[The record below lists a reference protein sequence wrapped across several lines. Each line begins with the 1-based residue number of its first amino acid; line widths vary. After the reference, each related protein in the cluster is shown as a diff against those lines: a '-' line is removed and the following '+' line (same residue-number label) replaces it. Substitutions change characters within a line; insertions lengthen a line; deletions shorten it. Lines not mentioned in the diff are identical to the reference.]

1 MTTFKEFTD
10 VCEEIEGIS
19 SSLEITTVVS
29 SLLQRISESSDPDA
43 ELSIISRFVMGK
55 VFPDWSAVELGV
67 GPSLLY
73 ESISRTAGVPVKQIK
88 QLIRETGDVGEA
100 ARVALEKGAAGSAGA
115 RATQTTFLDFTDVGA
130 GRDDGESGGGDG
142 CSGKGNGADGHLT
155 IVEVFDRM
163 LSIAQASGKGSQQIK
178 IKNLQYLFGTAS
190 PTESRYIARI
200 VLEELRIG
208 VGEGLVRNAIAQA
221 FGEDAGAVERSYML
235 INDLGEVAVTALHH
249 DLEQVSIRIGRP
261 IKPMLAQI
269 GSFDDVTGLYA
280 AEWKFDGARV
290 QIHKNGDN
298 IRIFSRRLE
307 NVTKSLPDVVNMIK
321 SQVTANQAILDGEVV
336 ATGPAG
342 KPLAFQEI
350 MRRFRRKYKVSAMA
364 EKVPL
369 HLNLFDIMY
378 LDGDALID
386 EPLHIRRKQLE
397 SVVRPHD
404 GSARISV
411 AEQVVTNDPEVA
423 HAVYQAA
430 LDAGH
435 EGIMLKNPDSA
446 YSPGKRGK
454 NWLKIKPIM
463 ETLDLVVVGANW
475 GEGRRA
481 NLIGSYML
489 ACYDPDTAE
498 FLEIGRVGTGITD
511 EQLAELT
518 ELFSQYIISEDG
530 GAIELKPAVV
540 FEIAYEEIQRST
552 HYASGYALRFP
563 RLVRVRFDK
572 TPEDADNVERVG
584 MLAGG

>member
-1 MTTFKEFTD
+1 MTTFKEFAD

-19 SSLEITTVVS
+19 SSLEITAVVS
-29 SLLQRISESSDPDA
+29 SLLQRIGGSSDPDA
-43 ELSIISRFVMGK
+43 ELSIVSRFVMGN

-100 ARVALEKGAAGSAGA
+100 ARVALEKGVAGSRGA
-115 RATQTTFLDFTDVGA
+115 RATQTTFLDFTDGGA
-130 GRDDGESGGGDG
+130 DRDDGESGGEGG
-142 CSGKGNGADGHLT
+142 RSGNGADGHLT
-155 IVEVFDRM
+155 IVEVFERM

-221 FGEDAGAVERSYML
+221 FKEDAGAVERAYML
-235 INDLGEVAVTALHH
+235 INDLGEVAVTASHH

-269 GSFDDVTGLYA
+269 GSFDDITGLYA

-298 IRIFSRRLE
+298 VRIFSRRLE
-307 NVTKSLPDVVNMIK
+307 DVTKSLPDVVNIIK
-321 SQVTANQAILDGEVV
+321 SQVTANQVILDGEVV
-336 ATGPAG
+336 ATGHAG

-369 HLNLFDIMY
+369 HLNLFDIMH
-378 LDGDALID
+378 LNGEALID
-386 EPLHIRRKQLE
+386 EPLHTRRKQLE
-397 SVVRPHD
+397 SVARPHGD
-404 GSARISV
+404 AVRISV
-411 AEQVVTNDPEVA
+411 AEQVVTNDPGVA
-423 HAVYQAA
+423 HTVYQAA

-435 EGIMLKNPDSA
+435 EGIMLKNPDST

-463 ETLDLVVVGANW
+463 ETLDLVVVGADW

-511 EQLAELT
+511 EQLTELT

-530 GAIELKPAVV
+530 GTIELQPAIV
-540 FEIAYEEIQRST
+540 FEIAYEEIQKSP

-572 TPEDADNVERVG
+572 TPEDAD
-584 MLAGG
+584 

>member
-1 MTTFKEFTD
+1 MTTFKEFAD

-29 SLLQRISESSDPDA
+29 ALLQRISESSDPDA

-73 ESISRTAGVPVKQIK
+73 ESISRTAGVSVKQIK

-100 ARVALEKGAAGSAGA
+100 ARVALETGVAGSSGA
-115 RATQTTFLDFTDVGA
+115 RATQTTFLDFTDGGVG
-130 GRDDGESGGGDG
+130 DDEGGSGDG
-142 CSGKGNGADGHLT
+142 KGGSGADGHLT
-155 IVEVFDRM
+155 IVEVFERM

-178 IKNLQYLFGTAS
+178 IKNLQYLFGTVS
-190 PTESRYIARI
+190 PLESRYIARI

-235 INDLGEVAVTALHH
+235 INDLGEVAVTAFHH
-249 DLEQVSIRIGRP
+249 DLEQVSIMLGRP
-261 IKPMLAQI
+261 IKLMLAQI
-269 GSFDDVTGLYA
+269 GSFDDVTGAYA

-290 QIHKNGDN
+290 QIHKDGDDV
-298 IRIFSRRLE
+298 RIFSRRLE
-307 NVTKSLPDVVNMIK
+307 DVTKSLPDVVNMIK
-321 SQVTANQAILDGEVV
+321 SQVTANQVILDGEVV

-378 LDGDALID
+378 LDGEALID
-386 EPLHIRRKQLE
+386 EPLHARRTRLE
-397 SVVRPHD
+397 SMVRPHD
-404 GSARISV
+404 YDIRISV
-411 AEQVVTNDPEVA
+411 AEQVVTDDPGVA

-454 NWLKIKPIM
+454 NWRKIKPIM
-463 ETLDLVVVGANW
+463 ETLDLVVVGADW

-489 ACYDPDTAE
+489 ACDDPDTAE

-572 TPEDADNVERVG
+572 TPEDADDVERVG

>member
-1 MTTFKEFTD
+1 MTTFKEFAD

-19 SSLEITTVVS
+19 SSLEITAVVS
-29 SLLQRISESSDPDA
+29 ALLQRISERIDHDA
-43 ELSIISRFVMGK
+43 ELSIVSRFVMGK

-100 ARVALEKGAAGSAGA
+100 ARVALEQGVAGSPGA
-115 RATQTTFLDFTDVGA
+115 RATQTTFLDFTDGVVG
-130 GRDDGESGGGDG
+130 DCE
-142 CSGKGNGADGHLT
+142 GADDENEGHLT
-155 IVEVFDRM
+155 IVEVYERM

-178 IKNLQYLFGTAS
+178 IKNLQYLFGTVS

-221 FGEDAGAVERSYML
+221 FGEDADAVERSYML
-235 INDLGEVAVTALHH
+235 INDLGEVAVTAFHH
-249 DLEQVSIRIGRP
+249 DLKQVSIMIGRP
-261 IKPMLAQI
+261 IKMMLAQI
-269 GSFDDVTGLYA
+269 GSFDDITGAYA

-290 QIHKNGDN
+290 QIHKDGDDV
-298 IRIFSRRLE
+298 RIFSRRLE
-307 NVTKSLPDVVNMIK
+307 DVTKSLPDVVNMIK
-321 SQVTANQAILDGEVV
+321 SHVTANQVILDGEVV
-336 ATGPAG
+336 ATGPDG

-364 EKVPL
+364 EKIPL

-378 LDGDALID
+378 LDGKALID
-386 EPLHIRRKQLE
+386 EPLHVRRKQLE
-397 SVVRPHD
+397 SVVRPH
-404 GSARISV
+404 GGAARISV
-411 AEQVVTNDPEVA
+411 AEQVCTDDPGVA

-435 EGIMLKNPDSA
+435 EGIMLKNPDSV

-463 ETLDLVVVGANW
+463 ETLDLVVVGADW

-518 ELFSQYIISEDG
+518 NLFSQYIISEVG
-530 GAIELKPAVV
+530 GTIELQPAVV
-540 FEIAYEEIQRST
+540 FEIAYEEIQKSP

-572 TPEDADNVERVG
+572 MPEDADSIERVG
-584 MLAGG
+584 MLAGRG

>member
-19 SSLEITTVVS
+19 SSLEITAVVS
-29 SLLQRISESSDPDA
+29 ALLQRISESDDPDA
-43 ELSIISRFVMGK
+43 ELSIVSRFVMGK

-100 ARVALEKGAAGSAGA
+100 ARVALETGVAGSSGA
-115 RATQTTFLDFTDVGA
+115 RATQTTFLDFTDGGA
-130 GRDDGESGGGDG
+130 GRDDGESGGGG
-142 CSGKGNGADGHLT
+142 GRSGNGADGHLT

-190 PTESRYIARI
+190 PAESRYIARI

-221 FGEDAGAVERSYML
+221 FGEDVGAVERSYML
-235 INDLGEVAVTALHH
+235 INDLGEVAVTAFHH

-261 IKPMLAQI
+261 IKMMLAQI
-269 GSFDDVTGLYA
+269 GSFGDVTGAYA

-290 QIHKNGDN
+290 QIHKDGNDV
-298 IRIFSRRLE
+298 RIFSRRLE
-307 NVTKSLPDVVNMIK
+307 DVTKSLPDVVNMIK
-321 SQVTANQAILDGEVV
+321 SRVTANQVILDGEVV
-336 ATGPAG
+336 ATGPDG

-364 EKVPL
+364 EKIPL

-378 LDGDALID
+378 LDGEALID
-386 EPLHIRRKQLE
+386 EPLHLRRKRLE
-397 SVVRPHD
+397 AVARPHGD
-404 GSARISV
+404 AARISV
-411 AEQVVTNDPEVA
+411 AEQVVTDDPGVA

-430 LDAGH
+430 LDGGH

-489 ACYDPDTAE
+489 ACYDPETAE

-540 FEIAYEEIQRST
+540 FEIAYEEIQKSP

-572 TPEDADNVERVG
+572 TPEDADDVERVG
-584 MLAGG
+584 RLAGR

>member
-1 MTTFKEFTD
+1 MTSFKEFTD

-29 SLLQRISESSDPDA
+29 SLLRRISEGDDPDT
-43 ELSIISRFVMGK
+43 ELSIVSRFIMGN
-55 VFPDWSAVELGV
+55 VFPDWSAVELGI

-73 ESISRTAGVPVKQIK
+73 ESISRTAGVPVRQIK

-100 ARVALEKGAAGSAGA
+100 ARVALEKGAAESQT
-115 RATQTTFLDFTDVGA
+115 TQTTFLDFTDA
-130 GRDDGESGGGDG
+130 GGGSGGEEGGGDG
-142 CSGKGNGADGHLT
+142 EGGGGGSGVDGRLT
-155 IVEVFDRM
+155 IVEVFGRM

-190 PTESRYIARI
+190 PGESRYIARI

-208 VGEGLVRNAIAQA
+208 VGEGIVRNAIAQA
-221 FGEDAGAVERSYML
+221 FGEDVGAVERSYML
-235 INDLGEVAVTALHH
+235 INDLGEVAVTAFHH
-249 DLEQVSIRIGRP
+249 DLDRVSIRIGRP
-261 IKPMLAQI
+261 IKMMLAQI
-269 GSFDDVTGLYA
+269 GSFGDVTGMYA

-290 QIHKNGDN
+290 QIHKDGDDV
-298 IRIFSRRLE
+298 RIFSRRLE
-307 NVTKSLPDVVNMIK
+307 DVTKSLPDVVNLIK

-336 ATGPAG
+336 ATGPDG

-350 MRRFRRKYKVSAMA
+350 MRRFRRKYKISAMA
-364 EKVPL
+364 EKIPL

-378 LDGDALID
+378 LDGAALID
-386 EPLHIRRKQLE
+386 DPLRVRRKQLE
-397 SVVRPHD
+397 AVVRPHD
-404 GSARISV
+404 RLMA
-411 AEQVVTNDPEVA
+411 AEQVVTDDPDVA

-435 EGIMLKNPDSA
+435 EGIMLKNPDSV

-463 ETLDLVVVGANW
+463 ETLDLVVVGADW

-481 NLIGSYML
+481 NLIGSYLL

-511 EQLAELT
+511 EQLSELT
-518 ELFSQYIISEDG
+518 ELFSQYIISEVG
-530 GAIELKPAVV
+530 SAIELQPAIV
-540 FEIAYEEIQRST
+540 FEIAYEEIQKSP

-572 TPEDADNVERVG
+572 TPEDADRIERVG

>member
-1 MTTFKEFTD
+1 MTSFKEFTD
-10 VCEEIEGIS
+10 VCKEIEGIS
-19 SSLEITTVVS
+19 SSLEITAVVS
-29 SLLQRISESSDPDA
+29 SLLRRISEGDDPDT
-43 ELSIISRFVMGK
+43 ELSIVSRFVMGK

-73 ESISRTAGVPVKQIK
+73 ESISRTAGVPVRQIK

-100 ARVALEKGAAGSAGA
+100 AKVALEKGAAESQT
-115 RATQTTFLDFTDVGA
+115 TQTTFLDFTDAGGA
-130 GRDDGESGGGDG
+130 GGSGGEERDGDGEGGGG
-142 CSGKGNGADGHLT
+142 GSGADGRLT
-155 IVEVFDRM
+155 IVEVFGRM

-190 PTESRYIARI
+190 PGESRYIARI

-208 VGEGLVRNAIAQA
+208 VGEGIVRNAIAQA
-221 FGEDAGAVERSYML
+221 FGEDVGAVERSYML
-235 INDLGEVAVTALHH
+235 INDLGEVAVTAFHH

-261 IKPMLAQI
+261 IKMMLAQI
-269 GSFDDVTGLYA
+269 GGFGDVTGGYA

-290 QIHKNGDN
+290 QIHKDGDDV
-298 IRIFSRRLE
+298 RIFSRRLE
-307 NVTKSLPDVVNMIK
+307 DVTKSLPDVVNLIK

-336 ATGPAG
+336 ATGPDG

-364 EKVPL
+364 EKIPL

-386 EPLHIRRKQLE
+386 DALHLRRERLE
-397 SVVRPHD
+397 SVVRPH
-404 GSARISV
+404 ARLRA
-411 AEQVVTNDPEVA
+411 AEQVVTDDPGVA

-435 EGIMLKNPDSA
+435 EGIMLKNPDSV

-463 ETLDLVVVGANW
+463 ETLDLVVVGADW

-511 EQLAELT
+511 EQLSELT
-518 ELFSQYIISEDG
+518 NLFSQYIISEEG
-530 GAIELKPAVV
+530 RAIELQPAVV
-540 FEIAYEEIQRST
+540 FEIAYEEIQKSP

-572 TPEDADNVERVG
+572 TPEDADSIERVG

>member
-1 MTTFKEFTD
+1 MTTFKEFAD

-19 SSLEITTVVS
+19 SSLEITAVVS
-29 SLLQRISESSDPDA
+29 ALLQRISERSDPDS
-43 ELSIISRFVMGK
+43 ELSIVSRFVMGK
-55 VFPDWSAVELGV
+55 VFPDWNAVELGV

-73 ESISRTAGVPVKQIK
+73 ESISRTAGVSVKQIK

-100 ARVALEKGAAGSAGA
+100 ARAALEKGVAGSSGA
-115 RATQTTFLDFTDVGA
+115 RATQTTFLDFTGGGVEDNG
-130 GRDDGESGGGDG
+130 GGSGGG
-142 CSGKGNGADGHLT
+142 KGGSGADGHLT
-155 IVEVFDRM
+155 IVEVFERM

-178 IKNLQYLFGTAS
+178 IKNLQYLFGTVS
-190 PTESRYIARI
+190 PIESRYIARI

-221 FGEDAGAVERSYML
+221 FVEDAGAVERSYML
-235 INDLGEVAVTALHH
+235 INDLGEVAVTAFHH

-261 IKPMLAQI
+261 IKLMLAQI
-269 GSFDDVTGLYA
+269 GSFDDITEVYA

-290 QIHKNGDN
+290 QIHKDGDDV
-298 IRIFSRRLE
+298 RIFSRRLE
-307 NVTKSLPDVVNMIK
+307 DVTKSLPDVVNMIK

-378 LDGDALID
+378 LDGEALID
-386 EPLHIRRKQLE
+386 EPLHVRRKRLE
-397 SVVRPHD
+397 LAVRPH
-404 GSARISV
+404 GGAVRISV
-411 AEQVVTNDPEVA
+411 AEQVVTDDSGVA

-463 ETLDLVVVGANW
+463 ETLDLVVVGADW

-489 ACYDPDTAE
+489 ACHDPDTAE

-530 GAIELKPAVV
+530 G
-540 FEIAYEEIQRST
+540 
-552 HYASGYALRFP
+552 
-563 RLVRVRFDK
+563 
-572 TPEDADNVERVG
+572 
-584 MLAGG
+584 

>member
-1 MTTFKEFTD
+1 MTTFKEFAD

-29 SLLQRISESSDPDA
+29 ALLQRISESSDPDS
-43 ELSIISRFVMGK
+43 ELSIVSRFVMGK

-73 ESISRTAGVPVKQIK
+73 ESISRTAGVSVKQIK

-100 ARVALEKGAAGSAGA
+100 ARVALETGVAGSSGA
-115 RATQTTFLDFTDVGA
+115 RATQTTFLDFTDGGVGD
-130 GRDDGESGGGDG
+130 DDGGSGDG
-142 CSGKGNGADGHLT
+142 KGGSGADGHLT
-155 IVEVFDRM
+155 IVEVFERM

-178 IKNLQYLFGTAS
+178 IKNLQYLFGTVS
-190 PTESRYIARI
+190 PLESRYIARI

-235 INDLGEVAVTALHH
+235 INDLGEVAVTAFHH
-249 DLEQVSIRIGRP
+249 DLEQVSIMLGRP
-261 IKPMLAQI
+261 IKMMLAQI
-269 GSFDDVTGLYA
+269 GSFDDVTGAYA

-290 QIHKNGDN
+290 QIHKDGDN
-298 IRIFSRRLE
+298 VRIFSRRLE
-307 NVTKSLPDVVNMIK
+307 DVTNSLPDVVNMIK
-321 SQVTANQAILDGEVV
+321 SQVTANQVILDGEVV

-378 LDGDALID
+378 LDGEALID
-386 EPLHIRRKQLE
+386 EPLHVRRTRLE
-397 SVVRPHD
+397 SVVRPHGD
-404 GSARISV
+404 DVRISV
-411 AEQVVTNDPEVA
+411 AEQVVTDDSGVA

-463 ETLDLVVVGANW
+463 ETLDLVVVGADW

-572 TPEDADNVERVG
+572 TPEDADDVERVG
-584 MLAGG
+584 ALAGGE

>member
-19 SSLEITTVVS
+19 SSLEITAVVS
-29 SLLQRISESSDPDA
+29 SLFQRISESSDPDA
-43 ELSIISRFVMGK
+43 ELSIVARFVMGK

-100 ARVALEKGAAGSAGA
+100 ARVALEKGVAGSSGA
-115 RATQTTFLDFTDVGA
+115 RAAQTTFLDFTDGGA
-130 GRDDGESGGGDG
+130 DRDDGESGGGG
-142 CSGKGNGADGHLT
+142 GRSGNGADGHLT

-221 FGEDAGAVERSYML
+221 FGEDVGAVERSYML
-235 INDLGEVAVTALHH
+235 INDLGEVAVTAFHH
-249 DLEQVSIRIGRP
+249 DLDRVSIRIGRP
-261 IKPMLAQI
+261 IKMMLAQI
-269 GSFDDVTGLYA
+269 GSFDDVTGAYA

-290 QIHKNGDN
+290 QIHKDGDDV
-298 IRIFSRRLE
+298 RIFSRRLE
-307 NVTKSLPDVVNMIK
+307 DVTRSLPDVVNMIK
-321 SQVTANQAILDGEVV
+321 SQVTANQMILDGEVV
-336 ATGPAG
+336 ATGPEG

-364 EKVPL
+364 EKIPL

-378 LDGDALID
+378 LDGEALID
-386 EPLHIRRKQLE
+386 EPLHVRRKRLE
-397 SVVRPHD
+397 AVVRPHGD
-404 GSARISV
+404 AARISV
-411 AEQVVTNDPEVA
+411 AEQVVTDDPGVA

-430 LDAGH
+430 LDGGH

-463 ETLDLVVVGANW
+463 ETLDLVVVGADW

-511 EQLAELT
+511 EQLSELT

-530 GAIELKPAVV
+530 SAIELKPAVV
-540 FEIAYEEIQRST
+540 FEIAYEEIQKSP

-572 TPEDADNVERVG
+572 TPEDADSVERVER
-584 MLAGG
+584 LAGR

>member
-19 SSLEITTVVS
+19 SSLEITAVVS
-29 SLLQRISESSDPDA
+29 ALLQRISESDDPDA
-43 ELSIISRFVMGK
+43 ELSIVSRFVMGK

-100 ARVALEKGAAGSAGA
+100 ARVALETGVAGSSGA
-115 RATQTTFLDFTDVGA
+115 RATQTTFLDFTDGGA
-130 GRDDGESGGGDG
+130 GRDDGESGGGG
-142 CSGKGNGADGHLT
+142 GRSGNGADGHLT

-190 PTESRYIARI
+190 PAESRYIARI

-221 FGEDAGAVERSYML
+221 FGEDVGAVERSYML
-235 INDLGEVAVTALHH
+235 INDLGEVAVTAFHH

-261 IKPMLAQI
+261 IKMMLAQI
-269 GSFDDVTGLYA
+269 GSFGDVTGAYA

-290 QIHKNGDN
+290 QIHKDGNDV
-298 IRIFSRRLE
+298 RIFSRRLE
-307 NVTKSLPDVVNMIK
+307 DVTKSLPDVVNMIK
-321 SQVTANQAILDGEVV
+321 SRVTANQVILDGEVV
-336 ATGPAG
+336 ATGPDG

-364 EKVPL
+364 EKIPL

-378 LDGDALID
+378 LDGEALID
-386 EPLHIRRKQLE
+386 EPLHLRRKRLE
-397 SVVRPHD
+397 AVARPHGD
-404 GSARISV
+404 AARISV
-411 AEQVVTNDPEVA
+411 AEQVVTDDPGVA

-430 LDAGH
+430 LDGGH

-489 ACYDPDTAE
+489 ACYDPETAE

-518 ELFSQYIISEDG
+518 ELFSQY
-530 GAIELKPAVV
+530 
-540 FEIAYEEIQRST
+540 
-552 HYASGYALRFP
+552 
-563 RLVRVRFDK
+563 
-572 TPEDADNVERVG
+572 
-584 MLAGG
+584 